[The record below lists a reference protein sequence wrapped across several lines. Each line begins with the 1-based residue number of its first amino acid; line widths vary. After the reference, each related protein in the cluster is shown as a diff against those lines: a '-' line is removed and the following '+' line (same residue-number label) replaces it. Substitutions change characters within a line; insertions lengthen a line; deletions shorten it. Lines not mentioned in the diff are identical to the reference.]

1 MPIHM
6 CRMSSP
12 TNRNINQHKWNRSES
27 LMKIHKKREKK
38 TWLLLLFAHARTCI
52 VSRVS
57 HLALIYLYLSCVL
70 LGESVCVYSDT
81 DPIEWWDFINHF
93 NMRQKDVLST
103 ASACSET
110 HLKGERSATCCIHI
124 RRHCHRL
131 RTVCDFPVRKKSRD
145 VDLNERNHCE
155 RTAMTTKIRFEKTVH
170 KKANEAKTDENPAT
184 FANNRLNWFRC
195 PHCVCAT
202 AHVSPPEPEV
212 NRLQQRCL
220 LYLILVSWRFYFA
233 RVVFAELASSRQP
246 NRLTVGDCK
255 NWLVE

>member
-1 MPIHM
+1 MRRYICVACH
-6 CRMSSP
+6 RQLIAILIN
-12 TNRNINQHKWNRSES
+12 TNEIETRVWWKSIR
-27 LMKIHKKREKK
+27 REKK
-38 TWLLLLFAHARTCI
+38 KWLLLLFAHARTCI

-155 RTAMTTKIRFEKTVH
+155 RTAMTTKIRFEK
-170 KKANEAKTDENPAT
+170 
-184 FANNRLNWFRC
+184 
-195 PHCVCAT
+195 
-202 AHVSPPEPEV
+202 SG
-212 NRLQQRCL
+212 
-220 LYLILVSWRFYFA
+220 S
-233 RVVFAELASSRQP
+233 
-246 NRLTVGDCK
+246 
-255 NWLVE
+255 